1 MRLFWFGYF
10 ADAYYLRISAIWDSL
25 IEIQN
30 HYYGLDYVSD
40 LRLRSNILKWLKD
53 NKREISDKFQ
63 SILDDAIYKEAQVY
77 RIKAAHGR
85 SPSRVQNTMKME
97 KNVVTEVPD
106 TDENGRVKVDENG
119 RVIHRQ
125 ITAATR
131 VSLTVGDYTNV
142 TTLKTNMEKNAD
154 FTGQRIKMIIGLMT
168 D

>member
-1 MRLFWFGYF
+1 M
-10 ADAYYLRISAIWDSL
+10 

-53 NKREISDKFQ
+53 NKREISDEFQ